1 MDQPYKP
8 GERIVVQGHDG
19 FVEQIGLR
27 STKIRMLDGALTSIP
42 NEKMASLDIE
52 NIGRRN
58 FIRRRTNLR
67 LAYDTPADKIQQAL
81 GIVRDILKDHEGM
94 QPELPPRVFFD
105 EFNPDSLNIF
115 INYWFHPPKRW
126 KAMEFDERI
135 NLEIVQRLNAEGIR
149 LVPPASATHVSLE
162 NNHTSAYNQDSA

>member
-1 MDQPYKP
+1 MRIQPIGTYQGILQYNIAHCLYFANHVREQEAALRGRNP
-8 GERIVVQGHDG
+8 VQA
-19 FVEQIGLR
+19 QNIL
-27 STKIRMLDGALTSIP
+27 
-42 NEKMASLDIE
+42 SLDIE

-81 GIVRDILKDHEGM
+81 SIIRDILKDHEGM
-94 QPELPPRVFFD
+94 QAELPPRVFFD

-115 INYWFHPPKRW
+115 INYWFHPPRRW

-149 LVPPASATHVSLE
+149 LVPPVSTTHVSLE
-162 NNHTSAYNQDSA
+162 NSQVQTP